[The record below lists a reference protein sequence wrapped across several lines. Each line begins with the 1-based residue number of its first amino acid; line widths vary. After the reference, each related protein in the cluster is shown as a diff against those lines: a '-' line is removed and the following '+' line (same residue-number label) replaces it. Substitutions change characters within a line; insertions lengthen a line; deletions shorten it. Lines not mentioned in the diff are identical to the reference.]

1 MSFWASPLIATDVSL
16 TAGCSIPI
24 GGEWRDENNSPPAS
38 GTSLRAVTMRH
49 LIAVASVAAA
59 LTLLISQPVMARTTM
74 HGGGQFVADHHR
86 AVVSSRFALIADTRF
101 ANRSVPL
108 DRFPRRFSAEPRHR
122 FAGFDRFG
130 PFSPLNP
137 F

>member
-1 MSFWASPLIATDVSL
+1 
-16 TAGCSIPI
+16 
-24 GGEWRDENNSPPAS
+24 
-38 GTSLRAVTMRH
+38 MRH

-108 DRFPRRFSAEPRHR
+108 LNE
-122 FAGFDRFG
+122 FAGFDGFG
-130 PFSPLNP
+130 GWDWGPGG
-137 F
+137 